1 MAEKRSNGFFE
12 NSFTFFGKHWNRA
25 HAIATSVPTWKKR
38 KNQVFFGEVL
48 KILFSFFVCKWV
60 FGEYAESTI

>member
-1 MAEKRSNGFFE
+1 VQWVFSKIVHFFWE
-12 NSFTFFGKHWNRA
+12 AKVPHA

-38 KNQVFFGEVL
+38 KNQVFFGELL